1 MDRYRNAEVNL
12 PTREDMG
19 KAIDTLGNTVNETTE
34 NVNQQFNDFS
44 KQAAAGAGATMGF
57 LQSNT
62 IIAKFAFIIL
72 VLILFLVILNVG
84 ILLMSRFLGP
94 QSNPYLVQGMVDG
107 TSQQVIPQDT
117 NASNAVPIYRS
128 NNEKEGAEFTW
139 SFWLYI
145 SDLGNDTT
153 GEKFQHIFSKGDG
166 YFDETTNKSSVNNAP
181 GVYLEPGVNNLHIL
195 MDTVDYKDTN
205 NKIII
210 ENVPLNKWF
219 HVAIRLENKVVDAYV
234 NGVISNR
241 IVLNNVVKQ
250 NYHDVHIGK
259 NGGFNGKLSNL
270 RYYREALTVFEINS
284 IVKNGPNLSIV
295 DVNLSATT
303 NYYSYLSNS
312 WYASKY

>member
-1 MDRYRNAEVNL
+1 MDRFRETEVNL
-12 PTREDMG
+12 PTREDVG
-19 KAIDTLGNTVNETTE
+19 NAIDSLGNTVNETRE
-34 NVNQQFNDFS
+34 QVSNQLDEFS
-44 KQAAAGAGATMGF
+44 KQAAVGAGATMGF
-57 LQSNT
+57 LQSNN
-62 IIAKFAFIIL
+62 IFARFAFIIL

-84 ILLMSRFLGP
+84 ILLLNRFLGP
-94 QSNPYLVQGMVDG
+94 QDNPYLIQGMVDG
-107 TSQQVIPQDT
+107 TSQQIIPQDT
-117 NASNAVPIYRS
+117 NASNAIPIYRS

-153 GEKFQHIFSKGDG
+153 GQKFQHIFSKGDG
-166 YFDETTNKSSVNNAP
+166 YFDETTNKASVNNSP

-205 NKIII
+205 NTIVI

-219 HVAIRLENKVVDAYV
+219 HVAVRLENKVVDAYV

-241 IVLNNVVKQ
+241 IVLNNVIKQ
-250 NYHDVHIGK
+250 NYHDVHISK

-284 IVKNGPNLSIV
+284 IVKNGPNLSVV
-295 DVNLSATT
+295 DVNLNATT
-303 NYYSYLSNS
+303 NYYSYLSSS

>member
-12 PTREDMG
+12 PTREDVG
-19 KAIDTLGNTVNETTE
+19 KAIDSLGNTVNETTE

-84 ILLMSRFLGP
+84 ILLLNRFLGP
-94 QSNPYLVQGMVDG
+94 QNNPYLVQGMVDG
-107 TSQQVIPQDT
+107 TSQQVIPQDVGS
-117 NASNAVPIYRS
+117 SNAVPIYRS

-139 SFWLYI
+139 SFWLFV

-166 YFDETTNKSSVNNAP
+166 YFDESTNKASVNNAP

-205 NKIII
+205 NKVII
-210 ENVPLNKWF
+210 ENIPLNKWF

-295 DVNLSATT
+295 DVNLTPTT
-303 NYYSYLSNS
+303 NYYSYLSSS